1 MLIDA
6 HHHLWE
12 YNDRDYV
19 WMTDEM
25 SRLRRDF
32 LLAQLRL
39 VFAQSGVDGSVA
51 VQARQTLSETEW
63 LLQTARG
70 TSLIRG
76 VVGWVPLIED
86 QVGDCLDRL
95 SQNPLLKGVRHV
107 LHDEADD
114 HYMLRDDFN
123 RGIAQ
128 LRPYNL
134 TYDILIFERHLPQT
148 IQFVDRHPDQIFV
161 LDHIAKPR
169 IREAVISPWAE
180 NIRDLAKRQNVYCKL
195 SGMVTEANWNTWEKK
210 DLVPYVET
218 VLSAFGAN
226 RVMFGSDWPVLTL
239 ASSYRRWSDM
249 VQSLIDELSADEQ
262 ERIRSGS
269 AIAAYRLT

>member
-86 QVGDCLDRL
+86 RVGDCLDRL